1 MAGYDTWGQSSH
13 GLLNDFSLQSY
24 GGDAVPLST
33 HARSYAPSEIE
44 FSEID
49 LGSEPPVPQDAKVKL
64 RNRLFMLTPCLWFC
78 CTYEFNNTPRVW
90 QPC

>member
-24 GGDAVPLST
+24 GADAVPLST

-49 LGSEPPVPQDAKVKL
+49 LESEPPVPQDAKVKL
-64 RNRLFMLTPCLWFC
+64 RNRLFTLTPCL
-78 CTYEFNNTPRVW
+78 
-90 QPC
+90 